1 MPATAAGTRTESASE
16 PHEQPRLHFAHRKKY
31 ENIFFLKMTFKSFLV
46 HLQTTDWQSLCSGGR
61 HTPRLQDVLSSVMVG
76 KLEGED
82 VSFPKII
89 LRPHFKK
96 EKPKAFW
103 RGGDEGGRVEK
114 NAARRR
120 RRRWERGRRGG
131 VPASW

>member
-1 MPATAAGTRTESASE
+1 MRT
-16 PHEQPRLHFAHRKKY
+16 
-31 ENIFFLKMTFKSFLV
+31 FFLQTTFKLFLV

-61 HTPRLQDVLSSVMVG
+61 HTHRLQDALSSVMVG
-76 KLEGED
+76 GIRRED

-103 RGGDEGGRVEK
+103 RSGDEGGR
-114 NAARRR
+114 
-120 RRRWERGRRGG
+120 
-131 VPASW
+131 